1 MTKLAFALSIPFL
14 AASVSLSPAISPVR
28 AQTAPIS
35 HEEAQSIATDA
46 YLYLYPLVTMD
57 LTRKQLTNMPAGGDV
72 GGPPNTF
79 NNIPTFPD
87 PSMKVVVRPNF
98 DTLYSSAWL
107 DLTKE
112 PVVISVPDTQG
123 RYYLLPMMDMWT
135 NVFASPGWRTTGT
148 KAGHFLVAPEGWRP
162 DLRERF
168 VEEFKLPADT
178 QRIDAPTPHVWII
191 GRTKTDGPPDYEA
204 VHKVQA
210 GYKIT
215 PLSEWGRTPKPVQQK
230 IDPSV
235 DVKTPP
241 KTQVDTMGGPQF
253 FAYAAELLKT
263 SPPQL
268 TDQPII
274 ARMKRIG
281 LEAGKSFDPAK
292 ADPVVRS
299 AIEGAPKA
307 AQELM
312 AWKLPTMAQVVNGW
326 GMNTDT
332 MGVYG
337 NYYLK
342 RAIVA
347 QQGLGANVPED
358 AVYPF
363 NQADQTGRPLDG
375 GSKYTLRFE
384 RSELPPVNEFWS
396 ITLYDEQGFPVAND
410 MNRYALSS
418 WMPFQTGSD
427 GSLTLYIQNEDPGQ
441 DKQANWLPAPKGPFN
456 ITMRLYAPKQEI
468 LTGKWNPPAI
478 TRTPA
483 LGLQ

>member
-1 MTKLAFALSIPFL
+1 MNKLALALSLPL
-14 AASVSLSPAISPVR
+14 LVSSLNPSPVI
-28 AQTAPIS
+28 AQTATPS
-35 HEEAQSIATDA
+35 EDEARSIAADA

-57 LTRKQLTNMPAGGDV
+57 LTRKQLTNMPAGGDI

-79 NNIPTFPD
+79 NNIPAFPD

-135 NVFASPGWRTTGT
+135 DVFASPGWRTTGT
-148 KAGHFLVAPEGWRP
+148 QAGHYLVAPLGWRP

-168 VEEFKLPADT
+168 VEEFKLPQDT

-191 GRTKTDGPPDYEA
+191 GRTKTDGPPDYDA

-210 GYKIT
+210 GYTVT
-215 PLSEWGRTPKPVQQK
+215 PLSEWGRTPKPIQQK

-241 KTQVDTMGGPQF
+241 KTQVDTMAGPQF
-253 FAYAAELLKT
+253 FTYAAELLKEN
-263 SPPQL
+263 PPHL

-281 LEAGKSFDPAK
+281 LEAGKSFDPSK
-292 ADPVVRS
+292 VDPAVKG
-299 AIEGAPKA
+299 AIENAPKA

-312 AWKLPTMAQVVNGW
+312 AWKVPTMARVTNGW
-326 GMNTDT
+326 SMNTDT

-337 NYYLK
+337 DYYLK

-347 QQGLGANVPED
+347 QQGLGANVPQD
-358 AVYPF
+358 AIYPL
-363 NQADQTGRPLDG
+363 NLGDQTGRPLEG
-375 GSKYTLRFE
+375 GSKYTLRFD
-384 RSELPPVNEFWS
+384 RSDLPPVNAFWS
-396 ITLYDEQGFPVAND
+396 ITLYDEDGFPVAND

-427 GSLTLYIQNEDPGQ
+427 GSLTLYVQNENPGQ
-441 DKQANWLPAPKGPFN
+441 DKEANWLPAPKGPFN
-456 ITMRLYAPKQEI
+456 ITMRLYAPKQDA

-478 TRTPA
+478 TRTPI